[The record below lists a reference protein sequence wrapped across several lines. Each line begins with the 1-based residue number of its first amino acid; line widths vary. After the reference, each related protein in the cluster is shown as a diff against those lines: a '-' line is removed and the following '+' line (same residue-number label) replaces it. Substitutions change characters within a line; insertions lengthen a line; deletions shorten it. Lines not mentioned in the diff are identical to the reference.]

1 MNCPMCQ
8 SETKVIDSRSLNG
21 EMTVRRRRECQK
33 CRFRFSTHEQIVLL
47 DVQVIKK
54 NSDRESY
61 NRQKLE
67 VGIRKALEKRD
78 HSEENI
84 QKLIAGIEIEIQRIG
99 GSQISSQKIGYVVIN
114 KLKEFDPV
122 AYLRF
127 ASVYKSFPDIQT
139 FDIEIDKLKNNH

>member
-1 MNCPMCQ
+1 MHCPMCQ
-8 SETKVIDSRSLNG
+8 SETKVVDSRVLSG
-21 EMTVRRRRECQK
+21 EMIVRRRRECIDCK
-33 CRFRFSTHEQIVLL
+33 FRFSTHEQIIIL

-54 NSDRESY
+54 DGSREAY
-61 NRQKLE
+61 NRTKLE
-67 VGIRKALEKRD
+67 SGIRKALEKRD

-84 QKLIAGIEIEIQRIG
+84 QRLVTTIETEIQKVG
-99 GSQISSQKIGYVVIN
+99 GQQISSQKIGQVVIM

-139 FDIEIDKLKNNH
+139 FDVEIDKLKNSN